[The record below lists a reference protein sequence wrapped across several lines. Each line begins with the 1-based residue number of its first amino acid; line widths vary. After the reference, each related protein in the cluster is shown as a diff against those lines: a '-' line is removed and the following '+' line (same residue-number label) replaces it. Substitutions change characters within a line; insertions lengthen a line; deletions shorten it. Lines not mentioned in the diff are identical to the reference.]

1 MTLSIAI
8 CEDEKFYRD
17 TLSEYI
23 HTILQN
29 HEIEYNLSVYS
40 SGAEFFDKLDKKV
53 DILFLDIFLVNE
65 CGMDI
70 ARKIRD
76 VNIKTEIIFTTSI
89 KDYVYEAYE
98 VKAFRY
104 MLKPI
109 KYDLLSKYLKA
120 CIDEVLSR
128 NNMIL
133 IKSKKNTLVLPVN
146 EILYIEV
153 IRKIVT
159 IYTLN
164 KEYQIEISLKN
175 LEKQLLNYNFFRCH
189 NSYLVNLKA
198 INEIKDKTIIIKDY
212 EVPVSRSKYKELQE
226 KLTFTLGEMLFK

>member
-1 MTLSIAI
+1 MSLSIAI

-23 HTILQN
+23 HSILQK
-29 HEIEYNLSVYS
+29 EDIVYDLSIYS
-40 SGAEFFDKLDKKV
+40 SGKEFFDNIDKKV
-53 DILFLDIFLVNE
+53 DILFLDICLVNE
-65 CGMDI
+65 SGMDI

-76 VNIKTEIIFTTSI
+76 INIKTEIIFTTSMQN
-89 KDYVYEAYE
+89 YVYEAYE

-104 MLKPI
+104 ILKPI
-109 KYDLLSKYLKA
+109 NYDLLSKYLKD
-120 CIDEVLSR
+120 CISEVLSK

-133 IKSKKNTLVLPVN
+133 IKSNKNTLVLPIN

-159 IYTLN
+159 IYTLSG
-164 KEYQIEISLKN
+164 EHEIEISLKK
-175 LEKQLLNYNFFRCH
+175 LESQLLNYNFFRCH

-226 KLTFTLGEMLFK
+226 KLTLTLGEMLFK